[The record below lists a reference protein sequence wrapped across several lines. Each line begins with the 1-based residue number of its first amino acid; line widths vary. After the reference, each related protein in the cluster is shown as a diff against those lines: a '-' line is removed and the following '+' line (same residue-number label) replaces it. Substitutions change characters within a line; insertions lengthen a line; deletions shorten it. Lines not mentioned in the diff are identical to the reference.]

1 LERIK
6 TGIPGFDELIQGGIP
21 KGFNVLITGPPGAGK
36 SIFSMQYL
44 YNGALAG
51 DPGLYLSLD
60 SPKKNMI
67 EQASQFGWD
76 FEKLENENLISFFS
90 IPPDRTRL
98 NLFDMIEDIVAQTK
112 AKRLAFDSLAT
123 LMISIDQF
131 AIPVSRLNQ
140 EKDVKQD
147 LTITPSTSTKKVNPL
162 DYELLPNAEYDQ
174 KGRVFY
180 SGNAEKRMIYLIMHE
195 LQTLGT
201 TNVVITSSPEKETS
215 KLTVDGVSE
224 FAADGV
230 ISLEVQ
236 EIAKKIVRSIR
247 VRKMRNTNQDLDSF
261 TFSLL
266 NNGIIIEGKKI
277 FEGSKIS
284 GINP

>member
-1 LERIK
+1 MERIK

-21 KGFNVLITGPPGAGK
+21 KGFNVLVTGPPGAGK

-140 EKDVKQD
+140 EQDVKRD
-147 LTITPSTSTKKVNPL
+147 LNITPATSTKKVNPL

-180 SGNAEKRMIYLIMHE
+180 SGSTEKRMIYLIMHE

-201 TNVVITSSPEKETS
+201 TNLVITSSNEVEGLS

-230 ISLEVQ
+230 IHLHTIEG
-236 EIAKKIVRSIR
+236 EEAYNTLNIM
-247 VRKMRNTNQDLDSF
+247 KMRLTKVNR
-261 TFSLL
+261 
-266 NNGIIIEGKKI
+266 GIYN
-277 FEGSKIS
+277 FEIKES
-284 GINP
+284 GILIKTD

>member
-1 LERIK
+1 MERIK

-76 FEKLENENLISFFS
+76 FEKLESENLISFFS

-140 EKDVKQD
+140 EQD
-147 LTITPSTSTKKVNPL
+147 AKRDLNITPATSTKKVNPL

-180 SGNAEKRMIYLIMHE
+180 NGSTEKRMIYLIMHE

-201 TNVVITSSPEKETS
+201 TNVIITSSPEKETA

-230 ISLEVQ
+230 ITLEVQ
-236 EIAKKIVRSIR
+236 EIAKRIVRSIR
-247 VRKMRNTNQDLDSF
+247 VRKMRNTNQDLDNF
-261 TFSLL
+261 TFSLS
-266 NNGIIIEGKKI
+266 NNGMVVEGKKV

>member
-1 LERIK
+1 MERIK

-76 FEKLENENLISFFS
+76 FEKLESENLISFFS

-140 EKDVKQD
+140 EQD
-147 LTITPSTSTKKVNPL
+147 AKRDLNITPATSTKKVNPL

-180 SGNAEKRMIYLIMHE
+180 NGSTEKRMIYLIMHE

-201 TNVVITSSPEKETS
+201 TNVIITSSPEKETA

-230 ISLEVQ
+230 ITLEVQ
-236 EIAKKIVRSIR
+236 EIAKRIVRSIR
-247 VRKMRNTNQDLDSF
+247 VRKMRNTNQDLDNF

-266 NNGIIIEGKKI
+266 NNGMVIEGKKV